1 MGQYLIDNNVISGYF
16 EGSLNE
22 NAMLLIADAFDS
34 VPNISVIT
42 KIEALSWISADKT
55 KEVILQTFI
64 ADANILIL
72 TNDVVDQCVKIRRS
86 KKIKSQMLL

>member
-22 NAMLLIADAFDS
+22 NAMLL
-34 VPNISVIT
+34 
-42 KIEALSWISADKT
+42 IEALSWISADKT

>member
-1 MGQYLIDNNVISGYF
+1 
-16 EGSLNE
+16 
-22 NAMLLIADAFDS
+22 MLL
-34 VPNISVIT
+34 
-42 KIEALSWISADKT
+42 IEALSWISADKT

-72 TNDVVDQCVKIRRS
+72 TNVVVDQCVKIRRS